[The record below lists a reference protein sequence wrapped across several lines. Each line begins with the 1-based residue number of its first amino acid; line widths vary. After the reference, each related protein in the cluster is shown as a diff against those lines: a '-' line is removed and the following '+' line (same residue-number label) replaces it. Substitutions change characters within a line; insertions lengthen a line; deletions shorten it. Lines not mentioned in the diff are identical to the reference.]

1 VAGLSKVVQDSF
13 SVFGGSVPLLLRQVE
28 AQYCGCETGYQGGAG
43 AETCFVRI
51 LERDAKVEEAAG
63 AFSPSTGVGVVGL
76 VCENVDGGGGDSLV
90 GRQAG
95 GDVG

>member
-1 VAGLSKVVQDSF
+1 M
-13 SVFGGSVPLLLRQVE
+13 
-28 AQYCGCETGYQGGAG
+28 
-43 AETCFVRI
+43 RI